1 MGIRLRFAAVLIGA
15 STFLPLANASESL
28 ADIRQQQTQIRD
40 DLAKG
45 TLTLETGKR
54 QSVDEQ
60 QRVVFGLIDGKQSLG
75 ELNPAQRINLR
86 NALETINAAL
96 SKTSSAEEDREV
108 CWQEKRT
115 GSKLVTT
122 VCGTVRERQQ
132 AKEGARDFMQRPRMC
147 GGPGCGAS
155 P

>member
-1 MGIRLRFAAVLIGA
+1 MDIRLHFAAVLIGVM
-15 STFLPLANASESL
+15 TFLPLANASESL
-28 ADIRQQQTQIRD
+28 ADIRQQQEQIRD

-45 TLTLETGKR
+45 TLTLEAGKR

-60 QRVVFGLIDGKQSLG
+60 QRVVFGLIDGKQGLG
-75 ELNPAQRINLR
+75 DLNPAQRVSLR

-147 GGPGCGAS
+147 AGPGCGAS